1 MMRTFIGKM
10 LAGIF
15 ACFWGNKK
23 RFLCSVFA
31 GFWAVQH
38 IACAYGVDDDVPE
51 VDKSLM
57 CGPIFD
63 VSKMSGQDYDACEQ
77 AIADEIKN
85 LADCNDKCAD
95 STLLNKGVFYGSFFE
110 SEQLYCKTPTQPS
123 AYEGCAE
130 NSVNGTF
137 NTVSEQI
144 LNCPMT
150 NLKAEG
156 SLSGYKCGNGEI
168 VSVEEGERR
177 SEQAKQQ
184 LAQ

>member
-15 ACFWGNKK
+15 ACFWGNKE

-57 CGPIFD
+57 CSPIFD
-63 VSKMSGQDYDACEQ
+63 VSKMSGQGYDACEQ
-77 AIADEIKN
+77 TIADEIKK

-110 SEQLYCKTPTQPS
+110 SEQLYCTTPTQPS

-130 NSVNGTF
+130 YPVNGAY
-137 NTVSEQI
+137 NRVAEQ
-144 LNCPMT
+144 LGKCSMANF
-150 NLKAEG
+150 KAEG
-156 SLSGYKCGNGEI
+156 SLSGYKCANGEK

>member
-1 MMRTFIGKM
+1 MMRTFVRKV

-23 RFLCSVFA
+23 RFLCSVFT

-51 VDKSLM
+51 VDKSLI
-57 CGPIFD
+57 CSPIFD
-63 VSKMSGQDYDACEQ
+63 VSKMSGQGYDTCEQ
-77 AIADEIKN
+77 TIADEIRM

-110 SEQLYCKTPTQPS
+110 SEQLYCTTPEQPS
-123 AYEGCAE
+123 HYEGCADIP
-130 NSVNGTF
+130 VNGIF

-144 LNCPMT
+144 ANCPMT
-150 NLKAEG
+150 NFKAEG
-156 SLSGYKCGNGEI
+156 SLSGYKCANEEK

-177 SEQAKQQ
+177 SEEARRQMAR
-184 LAQ
+184 